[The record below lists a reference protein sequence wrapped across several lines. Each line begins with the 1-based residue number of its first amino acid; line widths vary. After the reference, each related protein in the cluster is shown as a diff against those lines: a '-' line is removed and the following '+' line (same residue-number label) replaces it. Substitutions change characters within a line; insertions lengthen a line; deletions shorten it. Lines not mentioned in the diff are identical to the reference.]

1 MLNFEQEREIE
12 IFLGKNLINYFNDF
26 DYEMLKSDEIGHT
39 HGPGVQKKVGE
50 ILSEKYDVTFECHKN
65 GKKKKRAFSDNL
77 IMGNP
82 NNVKFG
88 ISVGYPNI
96 VSMRRMINNVVEKN
110 LIVYYLTIVFYSV
123 ITKLT
128 EVKFV
133 NILQFLDCLSF
144 NAGTGQIMLKQDK
157 FNKEYEKYLK
167 GERKDLNDT
176 EIQRGLLKLCIDEFD
191 KHILLKQE
199 QRDEFVMIYNRI

>member
-12 IFLGKNLINYFNDF
+12 IFLGKNLIDYFNDF

>member
-1 MLNFEQEREIE
+1 MLNFEKEREIE
-12 IFLGKNLINYFNDF
+12 IFLGKNLIDYFNDF

-88 ISVGYPNI
+88 ISVGNPNI

-110 LIVYYLTIVFYSV
+110 LMAYYLTIIFYSV

-133 NILQFLDCLSF
+133 NILQFLDCLAF

-157 FNKEYEKYLK
+157 FNKEYNKYLK
-167 GERKDLNDT
+167 GERKDLSDR

-199 QRDEFVMIYNRI
+199 QRDEFLMIYNRI